1 MDLSN
6 EAYIKKLIFE
16 SQMDDLVRNDE
27 FVEKLAKKLI
37 DNRASKKEI
46 EKYVRDIVAQCANS
60 LFKSLWM
67 KRDFYER
74 EIKTGF

>member
-46 EKYVRDIVAQCANS
+46 EKYVRDIVAQCATS

-67 KRDFYER
+67 KRDFYSN
-74 EIKTGF
+74 EIKSGF

>member
-1 MDLSN
+1 MTLDN
-6 EAYIKKLIFE
+6 ETYVKKLIFE
-16 SQMDDLVRNDE
+16 SQMDDLVKNDD
-27 FVEKLAKKLI
+27 FIEKLAQKLV